1 MKEIEILK
9 QKLKKSK
16 IIRLITII
24 TLTISVILVPITAPK
39 STIAATIFTIIAITS
54 IIIGLIQDKKIKIL
68 KYDIREISNITKGI
82 KDSK

>member
-16 IIRLITII
+16 IIKLITII
-24 TLTISVILVPITAPK
+24 TLTISAILVPITAPK
-39 STIAATIFTIIAITS
+39 STAAATVFTIIAITS